1 MPKNKYNDSVAAPR
15 GSAPEARLKKT
26 PEEKGRFM
34 REKGKNTQE
43 TAEKGGAGL
52 IVGGARQQRQLLIRD
67 FEDVHK
73 FQRGFH
79 LCDGGRHVRCDRAG

>member
-1 MPKNKYNDSVAAPR
+1 MPKNKYNDNVAAPR

-43 TAEKGGAGL
+43 TAEKGGASNGKSK
-52 IVGGARQQRQLLIRD
+52 RESEQC
-67 FEDVHK
+67 K
-73 FQRGFH
+73 K
-79 LCDGGRHVRCDRAG
+79 

>member
-1 MPKNKYNDSVAAPR
+1 MNFHYPLKNLNFPQKFLTHMPKNKYNDSVAAPR

-43 TAEKGGAGL
+43 TAEKGE
-52 IVGGARQQRQLLIRD
+52 QC
-67 FEDVHK
+67 K
-73 FQRGFH
+73 K
-79 LCDGGRHVRCDRAG
+79 